1 VLGIDFFDALTLPE
15 QKLHILYNESR
26 RQRMLDLIV
35 CAKAFGGGKDLQEE
49 IQDTL
54 SIHGDYTEG
63 FYDDELNRLFGD
75 FKK

>member
-1 VLGIDFFDALTLPE
+1 
-15 QKLHILYNESR
+15 
-26 RQRMLDLIV
+26 MLDLIV

>member
-1 VLGIDFFDALTLPE
+1 
-15 QKLHILYNESR
+15 
-26 RQRMLDLIV
+26 MLDLIV
-35 CAKAFGGGKDLQEE
+35 CAKAFGGGEKLQEE

-63 FYDDELNRLFGD
+63 FYEDELNRLFGD

>member
-1 VLGIDFFDALTLPE
+1 MLGIDFFDALNLPE

-26 RQRMLDLIV
+26 RQRILDLIV
-35 CAKAFGGGKDLQEE
+35 CAKAFGGGDKLQEE

>member
-1 VLGIDFFDALTLPE
+1 MLGVDFYDALNLPE
-15 QKLHILYNESR
+15 QKLQILYNESR

-35 CAKAFGGGKDLQEE
+35 YAKAFGGGEKLQEE

-63 FYDDELNRLFGD
+63 FYEDELNRLFGD